1 MIKIITD
8 SSANISQEEAKELG
22 ITVLPL
28 GVSFGAEAY
37 LDGKDLSTDEFYE
50 KLTSSK
56 EFPHTSQLSREELQ
70 ELFERES
77 KNADEVIVM
86 FLAKCLSGTHALAQK
101 VAQEGNFAN
110 VHVYDTRATTAVLR
124 ILVCEAVKNAE
135 KPVDEVIA
143 ILDELRPRI
152 KLYAALD
159 TLEYLKKGG
168 RLSGTATFI
177 GNVLKIKPVIYFTD
191 ECEVKIASKQ
201 IGFTLALKSLAEKV
215 KSGALDGSQPIY
227 YLYTKEDAN
236 CNAMIEKLKLTA
248 KEKAAGQKIN
258 ICPVI
263 GTHIGPRAAGIV
275 FVESKKSQKI

>member
-8 SSANISQEEAKELG
+8 SSANISQEEAKKLG
-22 ITVLPL
+22 ITVMPL
-28 GVSFGAEAY
+28 GVSFGTKAY
-37 LDGKDLSTDEFYE
+37 LDGVDLSTEEFYK

-56 EFPHTSQLSREELQ
+56 EFPHTSQPSREEIE
-70 ELFERES
+70 ELFNKES
-77 KNADEVIVM
+77 KDADEVLVM
-86 FLAKCLSGTHALAQK
+86 FLAKALSGTHALAEK
-101 VAQEGNFAN
+101 VAKEGGYKN
-110 VHVYDTRATTAVLR
+110 VHVYDTKATTAVLR
-124 ILVCEAVKNAE
+124 ILVAEAVKNAQ
-135 KPVDEVIA
+135 KPVEEVIA

-159 TLEYLKKGG
+159 TLEFLKKGG

-177 GNVLKIKPVIYFTD
+177 GNVLKIKPIIYFTD

-201 IGFTLALKSLAEKV
+201 IGMTLALKGLAEKI
-215 KSGALDGSQPIY
+215 KSNNLDGSQPIY

-236 CNAMIEKLKLTA
+236 CDCMIQKLKLTSGQ
-248 KEKAAGQKIN
+248 KELGEKIN

-275 FVESKKSQKI
+275 FVEKSAK